1 MGEGIVLMTK
11 VAIKLGIVIQVIIE
25 IIQVAME
32 LGLMIDASGNET
44 STNDT
49 SGNGTITNDTYK
61 WQLEPPNWT
70 QVTIDLVVMIQVAM
84 KLLPMIQVTMDYH
97 QQ

>member
-1 MGEGIVLMTK
+1 MTK
-11 VAIKLGIVIQVIIE
+11 VAIELEIIIQVIIE
-25 IIQVAME
+25 MIEVAME
-32 LGLMIDASGNET
+32 LGLMIDASGNAT
-44 STNDT
+44 S
-49 SGNGTITNDTYK
+49 TNDTYK

>member
-61 WQLEPPNWT
+61 WQLEPPNW
-70 QVTIDLVVMIQVAM
+70 I
-84 KLLPMIQVTMDYH
+84 
-97 QQ
+97 